1 MFASPSAV
9 DKNCILTG
17 YLGPAQ
23 LIVARRTA
31 ERLRLGFVD
40 FQTEL
45 ERRAGVDEE
54 ELRLRFGEARLKT
67 LENEIIGDLAL
78 YRGTL
83 IHVSGGALCR
93 GGHLEM
99 LSATGTVI
107 CLVAA
112 LDTVLQRLHLAL
124 GARYHDPRA
133 RAQALGVIRREWA
146 VRARVDPRDVIDTSA
161 LDEAQIVERIAAHW
175 RERAAVLDWRAV

>member
-1 MFASPSAV
+1 MYASPSAI
-9 DKNCILTG
+9 DQNCILTG
-17 YLGPAQ
+17 YLGPGQ
-23 LIVARRTA
+23 MVVARRVA

-54 ELRLRFGEARLKT
+54 QLRLRFGEARLKT
-67 LENEIIGDLAL
+67 LENEIVGDLAL

-93 GGHLEM
+93 NGYFEM

-124 GARYHDPRA
+124 GARYHDPRE

-146 VRARVDPRDVIDTSA
+146 VRERVDPRDVIDTSA
-161 LDEAQIVERIAAHW
+161 LDEAQIVERVSTHW